1 MDADEKAREQE
12 AEAFLAAITPKLMAN
27 AGQTGGLPAGQKT
40 VVKLDKPGNGTSKQA
55 ASSLSANL
63 SLLQREEARQQAV
76 KRISQTHRS
85 VKSPEKSSSD
95 TNQSGTNNLK
105 PVPSHSSPISSTVTK
120 PQPVKTSTPS
130 SGTVTLGPS
139 STAKLGLQRKISP
152 TTITKPAPPP
162 TLSPRK
168 DDKTTISK
176 SAPTT
181 PINSQGTARPVS
193 PTPLSTSP
201 SKPVSF
207 QKTPS
212 PTPNPM
218 DKPPARPVSPTP
230 LSTMPSKPV
239 SFQKTP
245 SPTPVNPVG
254 KPPIPPSVTANK
266 STPAPAIVKPTPPP
280 TTTPTIIKSSS
291 PGPST
296 STSVKPGPSITTTPP
311 RSTSPIAPI
320 VTTAS
325 KANDVSKPIITTTTS
340 PTPQPTPIATTKDA
354 SAKQPAYT
362 PRRFA
367 TPTGAVYSS
376 TQKALESQI
385 DTDLADELAKSK
397 AAGYFTNKQKAVG
410 AGKIGSHFKEN
421 LSDLIDGSQTLLMSE
436 EELLLNLDK
445 SKKPQL
451 GRVLDDNAPPSSYK
465 PQLGRVIDA
474 PPPAAP
480 PPASSSFKPQLGRV
494 LDTPPSSSPPSAP
507 SFKPQLGRVVD
518 TASSTSKPAKSTS
531 PSPMAPPPPPMTTS
545 PGPPPPPATPS
556 PPPPPP
562 PPAPLAATAPPR
574 PPPPAPLAATGPPP
588 PPPPAPPAAMGPP
601 PPPPPPPA
609 APGPPPSSATD
620 DAPGLPPP
628 PPPPAPPPP
637 PPGYVSPKKNTP
649 IETSTRPAQQAPRK
663 PPMGAIGIDLQA
675 ELAKKLSSRNNSNNN
690 NNNNNNIIQ
699 TNVSVFCGQD
709 FSITSCAAASKSNV
723 VLLPSNTA
731 SGNKRGASSPGQFRY
746 VHNVCSYVYDFIGRL
761 SPVHFSNDDQ
771 LQIELEDKHKKR
783 QQASIDWIDKEIRKV
798 SKQTERKQK

>member
-27 AGQTGGLPAGQKT
+27 AGQAGGLPGSQKT
-40 VVKLDKPGNGTSKQA
+40 VVKLDKPGSGTSKQA
-55 ASSLSANL
+55 ATSLSANL

-85 VKSPEKSSSD
+85 LKSPERSNSD
-95 TNQSGTNNLK
+95 TNQSGTDNLK
-105 PVPSHSSPISSTVTK
+105 PASSHSSQTPISTVTK
-120 PQPVKTSTPS
+120 SQPVKTSTPS
-130 SGTVTLGPS
+130 SGTVTLGS
-139 STAKLGLQRKISP
+139 SPTAKLSLQRKISP

-168 DDKTTISK
+168 DDKTTTSK

-181 PINSQGTARPVS
+181 PINSQGTARPIS
-193 PTPLSTSP
+193 PTPSSTTP

-207 QKTPS
+207 HKTPS
-212 PTPNPM
+212 PTPNSVG
-218 DKPPARPVSPTP
+218 KPPARPVSPTP
-230 LSTMPSKPV
+230 SSTTPSKPV

-266 STPAPAIVKPTPPP
+266 SSPAPAIVKPAPPT

-296 STSVKPGPSITTTPP
+296 STSVKPAPPTTTTPP
-311 RSTSPIAPI
+311 RSTSPVSLI

-340 PTPQPTPIATTKDA
+340 PTPQSTPIATTKDT
-354 SAKQPAYT
+354 SAKQPAYA

-410 AGKIGSHFKEN
+410 AGKIGSQFKEN

-436 EELLLNLDK
+436 EELIMNLDK

-474 PPPAAP
+474 PPPA
-480 PPASSSFKPQLGRV
+480 SSSFKTQLGRV
-494 LDTPPSSSPPSAP
+494 LDTPPSASPPSGP

-518 TASSTSKPAKSTS
+518 TPSSTSKPAKSTS
-531 PSPMAPPPPPMTTS
+531 PSPIVPPPPPPPPVTTSPAPPPPPAA
-545 PGPPPPPATPS
+545 PG

-562 PPAPLAATAPPR
+562 PPAPLAATAPP
-574 PPPPAPLAATGPPP
+574 P
-588 PPPPAPPAAMGPP
+588 PPPPAPPAATG
-601 PPPPPPPA
+601 PPPPPPA
-609 APGPPPSSATD
+609 APGPPPPAAD
-620 DAPGLPPP
+620 NAPGLPPP

-637 PPGYVSPKKNTP
+637 PPGYVPPKKTTP

-663 PPMGAIGIDLQA
+663 PPMGAVGIDLQA

-690 NNNNNNIIQ
+690 NNNNNNVIQ
-699 TNVSVFCGQD
+699 TNGGFGGQD
-709 FSITSCAAASKSNV
+709 YSVTSGATASKTNAT
-723 VLLPSNTA
+723 LLPSNIT
-731 SGNKRGASSPGQFRY
+731 SGNKKGTSSPGRFRY
-746 VHNVCSYVYDFIGRL
+746 VHNICIDVNGFIGRL

-771 LQIELEDKHKKR
+771 LQIELEDKRKQR
-783 QQASIDWIDKEIRKV
+783 QQAAIDWIDKEIRKV
-798 SKQTERKQK
+798 SKQSERKQK